1 MKLAVVI
8 LNWNGA
14 ALLEAYLPKVLA
26 YTPDADIYVI
36 DNASTDNSIGIL
48 STSFPKVTIIQ
59 NSENYGFAG
68 GYNIGLEAIDADVYC
83 LLNSDVEVTAD
94 WTVPIMDL
102 FKTETEI
109 GIAQPKILDLNKRT
123 HFEYAGAGG
132 GFLDKFGYPFCRGR
146 IFQAIEEDKGQYDD
160 VHEVFWAT
168 GACLFMRKALFWDLK
183 GFDSTYFAHQEE
195 IDLCWRAQNLGNKV
209 FYVGSSHVFHL
220 GGSTLKN
227 SNPNKTFLNFRNSL
241 FSIVKNLPL
250 QKSLPIVFV
259 RLLLDGVAA
268 MFFIFQGK
276 LLHSIAI
283 LRAHLS
289 FYSYFGHMYGKRKKA
304 KIPLKYYRA
313 RSIVWAHFVN
323 GIKNFN
329 ILVKD

>member
-14 ALLEAYLPKVLA
+14 KLLETYLPKVLA

-36 DNASTDNSIGIL
+36 DNASTDNSVATVNNL
-48 STSFPKVTIIQ
+48 FPQVSIIQ
-59 NSENYGFAG
+59 NEKNHGFAG
-68 GYNIGLEAIDADVYC
+68 GYNIGLQAIDADVYC
-83 LLNSDVEVTAD
+83 LLNSDVEVTQN
-94 WTVPIMDL
+94 WTLPILEL
-102 FKTETEI
+102 FKSDNKA

-146 IFQAIEEDKGQYDD
+146 LFQSIEEDRGQYDD
-160 VHEVFWAT
+160 VKEVFWAT
-168 GACLFMRKALFWDLK
+168 GACLFIRKDLFRELQ
-183 GFDSTYFAHQEE
+183 GFDRFYFAHQEE
-195 IDLCWRAQNLGNKV
+195 IDLCWRAKNQGNSV
-209 FYVGSSHVFHL
+209 FYVGKSNVFHL

-250 QKSLPIVFV
+250 GKSLPIVLI

-268 MFFIFQGK
+268 LLFVFQGK
-276 LLHSIAI
+276 PLHSFAI
-283 LRAHLS
+283 LRAHFS
-289 FYSYFGHMYGKRKKA
+289 FYWYFSRVYANRKKA
-304 KIPLKYYRA
+304 KIPLKYYIV
-313 RSIVWAHFVN
+313 RSIVWQHFVN